1 MRRGYGPRQ
10 VRGDLRRIDRE
21 HRSGVSVLSGLR
33 RPAGR
38 RALTRR
44 SIRRRAQAQGLA
56 ERYRAQVER
65 SAFNTLAL
73 LVRPLGYSNLEVRF
87 ASKQELSTDVGMAS
101 LTQSDPAVAMPVP
114 AGDALLTAR
123 GRSASS

>member
-1 MRRGYGPRQ
+1 MQ
-10 VRGDLRRIDRE
+10 VM
-21 HRSGVSVLSGLR
+21 SVSLQSSALAND
-33 RPAGR
+33 PAFGGE
-38 RALTRR
+38 LQ
-44 SIRRRAQAQGLA
+44 AQAQDLQGLA

-87 ASKQELSTDVGMAS
+87 APKQELSTDVGMAS
-101 LTQSDPAVAMPVP
+101 LTQSDPAVAMPAP
-114 AGDALLTAR
+114 AGDALFTAR